1 MKQLFGLYTGYIEWV
16 NDPEQR
22 GYVKVRIPDLDG
34 YPNDVDTEGLP
45 WAEMVNMFGGGHDYG
60 SIMIPPVGSSCYVMF
75 KGGEPTLPVVI
86 GTWGANPD
94 NDTFMLRESTKK
106 YPAGPISMS
115 PSPSEPWI
123 ATEGSDQPKEY
134 LQQVDNRPE
143 RYVPFKSV
151 KGATIDIEDRD
162 EVEHTR
168 IVDRTGQG
176 LFISGGVKAKK
187 TGTEPANL
195 NNEAQRGLRNALD
208 GTALPI
214 ESTINEEGSIALI
227 DIGSQS
233 ISLVSKKDA
242 NKIKISS
249 KQGEQ
254 VGAYFESGNKETA
267 GKANVNMELNSGNKS
282 FTLEILNNGSTLSK
296 IIINGDTGTIEIE
309 APSLLRIK
317 ADRTIIEGDTDI
329 NGNLTV
335 NKTIT
340 CNEDG
345 LFAGSLLSN

>member
-1 MKQLFGLYTGYIEWV
+1 MKKLFGIYTGYIEYI

-34 YPNDVDTEGLP
+34 YPNDVNTEGLP
-45 WAEMVNMFGGGHDYG
+45 WAEIVSIFGGGHDFG

-75 KGGEPTLPVVI
+75 KGGEPTLPVVV

-94 NDTFMLRESTKK
+94 NDTFMLRDVTKK
-106 YPAGPISMS
+106 YPTGPVSMS
-115 PSPSEPWI
+115 PSPSDPWI
-123 ATEGSDQPKEY
+123 ATEGPDQPKEY

-195 NNEAQRGLRNALD
+195 NNEAQRGLKTALD

-242 NKIKISS
+242 NKISIIS
-249 KQGEQ
+249 KQGEL
-254 VGAYFESGNKETA
+254 VGSFVENGNKEVP
-267 GKANVNMELNSGNKS
+267 GKSNVNVELNSGNKT
-282 FTLEILNNGSTLSK
+282 FTIEIQDSGITKTK
-296 IIINGDTGTIEIE
+296 ISIDGETGTIEIDS
-309 APSLLRIK
+309 PSLLRIK
-317 ADRTIIEGDTDI
+317 SDRTIIDGDLNIT
-329 NGNLTV
+329 GSLSV
-335 NKTIT
+335 NKTIS

-345 LFAGSLLSN
+345 LFIGTLISN